1 MEAVSTL
8 GPQGRGVKK
17 GFFRLVHLY
26 KDLEWVSFEST
37 DVEKHPKQR
46 QDSFFEG
53 LEA

>member
-46 QDSFFEG
+46 K
-53 LEA
+53 